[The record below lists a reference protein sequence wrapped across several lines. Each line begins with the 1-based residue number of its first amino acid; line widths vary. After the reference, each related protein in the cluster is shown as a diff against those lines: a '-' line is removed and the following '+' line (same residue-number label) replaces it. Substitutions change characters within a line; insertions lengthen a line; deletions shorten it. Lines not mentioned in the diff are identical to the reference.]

1 MIPLFFL
8 VSLLA
13 LPADT
18 FGAPTDIVP
27 ISGQTIPLRRNQSP
41 RDVTEWSALA
51 KRQRDNLIAK
61 YGGPKAKKRS
71 TGYNTIVNQ
80 GSDSLYYGSLAI
92 GTPAVS
98 FDVQLGHGLFVCSSA
113 VDVDLWVASS
123 SCGTSCGSS
132 PTYDPLSSSTFQN
145 LSTPFD
151 IQYVVGYATGYV
163 AQDIV
168 QMAGFSVSNQ
178 GFAVADTVSDGFLTS
193 PVSGLLGLAWESL
206 ASSGQMP
213 LWQDLASSNTW
224 DSALFAFQLTRY
236 KNDTTA
242 QELEPGGVLTMGYT
256 NSSLY
261 TGSIDYID
269 IPGTPSYWYIPLTTL
284 TVQGNSISIA
294 SGTTAAIDTGTTNIA
309 GPASSIEAIY
319 AQIPNSQP
327 ATGDFEGYYS
337 YPCSTT
343 VNVEVSFGGATWSI
357 SPTDFAVAQ
366 ISSTECIGAFFEAS
380 AGTGAPSWIFG
391 DAFLKNVYSVF
402 RYSPPSVGFANLSS
416 IAIAEN
422 GAGGTVPS
430 ATIGAISAAVTNTS
444 DAPRTLSASVST
456 LFFLVLS
463 AVLLL

>member
-1 MIPLFFL
+1 MIPFFFL

-27 ISGQTIPLRRNQSP
+27 ISGQTISLRRNQSP
-41 RDVTEWSALA
+41 RDVIEWGALA
-51 KRQRDNLIAK
+51 KRQRDNLIAR
-61 YGGPKAKKRS
+61 YGGPKTKKRS
-71 TGYNTIVNQ
+71 TGYNMVVNQ
-80 GSDSLYYGSLAI
+80 DSDSIYYGSLAI

-98 FDVQLGHGLFVCSSA
+98 FDVQLDTGSS
-113 VDVDLWVASS
+113 DLWVASS

-132 PTYDPLSSSTFQN
+132 PTYDPSSSSTFQN

-151 IQYVVGYATGYV
+151 IQYVVGYAAGYV

-178 GFAVADTVSDGFLTS
+178 GFAVVDSMSDGFLTS

-213 LWQDLASSNTW
+213 LWQTLASSNTW

-284 TVQGNSISIA
+284 TVQGNSISIT
-294 SGTTAAIDTGTTNIA
+294 SGTTAAIDTGTTNIG

-327 ATGDFEGYYS
+327 ATGEWEGYYS

-357 SPTDFAVAQ
+357 SPTDFAITQ
-366 ISSTECIGAFFEAS
+366 ISSTECIGAFFEVS
-380 AGTGAPSWIFG
+380 TGTGAPSWIFG

-402 RYSPPSVGFANLSS
+402 RYNPPSVGFANLSS

-430 ATIGAISAAVTNTS
+430 ATIGAIIAAATNTS
-444 DAPRTLSASVST
+444 DAPRRHALSASVSA
-456 LFFLVLS
+456 LLFLVLS
-463 AVLLL
+463 GVLLL

>member
-1 MIPLFFL
+1 MIPLIFL
-8 VSLLA
+8 ASLLT
-13 LPADT
+13 LPTDT
-18 FGAPTDIVP
+18 FGAPTDVVP
-27 ISGQTIPLRRNQSP
+27 AQGQTISLLRRNQP
-41 RDVTEWSALA
+41 RDVVEWSALA
-51 KRQRDNLIAK
+51 KTQRDNLIAK
-61 YGGPKAKKRS
+61 YSSSTTKKRS
-71 TGYNTIVNQ
+71 TGYNLIVDQ
-80 GSDSLYYGSLAI
+80 LYDSSYYGSLAI

-98 FDVQLGHGLFVCSSA
+98 FDVILDTGSS
-113 VDVDLWVASS
+113 DLWVASS
-123 SCGTSCGSS
+123 TCGTSCGSIA
-132 PTYDPLSSSTFQN
+132 TYNPSSSSTFQN

-151 IQYVVGYATGYV
+151 IQYVVGYAAGYV

-178 GFAVADTVSDGFLTS
+178 GFAVVDSMSDGFLTS

-213 LWQDLASSNTW
+213 LWQTLASSNTW

-284 TVQGNSISIA
+284 TVQGNSISIT

-319 AQIPNSQP
+319 AQIPDSQP
-327 ATGDFEGYYS
+327 ATGEWEGYYS
-337 YPCSTT
+337 FPCSTT
-343 VNVEVSFGGATWSI
+343 VNVELSFGGTNWSI
-357 SPTDFAVAQ
+357 SAADFAFTQ
-366 ISSTECIGAFFEAS
+366 TSSTECIGAFFEAD
-380 AGTGAPSWIFG
+380 TGSGSPSWIIG

-402 RYSPPSVGFANLSS
+402 RYNPASIGFASLSS
-416 IAIAEN
+416 VAIAEN

-430 ATIGAISAAVTNTS
+430 ATIGTVSAAVTDTS
-444 DAPRTLSASVST
+444 DAPRRYALSASFSMLIFVA
-456 LFFLVLS
+456 VS

>member
-1 MIPLFFL
+1 MIPLIFL
-8 VSLLA
+8 ASLFA

-27 ISGQTIPLRRNQSP
+27 VPGQTISLLRRNQFS
-41 RDVTEWSALA
+41 RDVTEWGALA
-51 KRQRDNLIAK
+51 KRQRHNLIAK
-61 YGGPKAKKRS
+61 YGGLKTQKRS
-71 TGYNTIVNQ
+71 TGYNLIIDQ
-80 GSDSLYYGSLAI
+80 EYDSDYYGSLAI

-98 FDVQLGHGLFVCSSA
+98 FDVRLDTGSS
-113 VDVDLWVASS
+113 DLWVASS

-132 PTYDPLSSSTFQN
+132 PAYDPLSSSTFQN
-145 LSTPFD
+145 LSTSFD
-151 IQYVVGYATGYV
+151 VQYDSGSAAGYV

-178 GFAVADTVSDGFLTS
+178 GFGVVDAVTDDLLTS
-193 PVSGLLGLAWESL
+193 PLSGLLGLAWQSL

-213 LWQDLASSNTW
+213 LWQSLASSNTW
-224 DSALFAFQLTRY
+224 DSALFAIQLTRY

-284 TVQGNSISIA
+284 TVQGNSITIA
-294 SGTTAAIDTGTTNIA
+294 SGTTAVIDTGTTNIG

-319 AQIPNSQP
+319 AQIPDSQP
-327 ATGDFEGYYS
+327 ATGEWEGYYS

-343 VNVEVSFGGATWSI
+343 VNVKVSFGGATWSI
-357 SPTDFAVAQ
+357 SPTDFAFTQ
-366 ISSTECIGAFFEAS
+366 TSSTECIGAFFEAS
-380 AGTGAPSWIFG
+380 TGSGAPSWIFG

-402 RYSPPSVGFANLSS
+402 RYSPSSVGFANLSS

-444 DAPRTLSASVST
+444 DAPRRHALSALVST
-456 LFFLVLS
+456 LLFLALS
-463 AVLLL
+463 GVLLL